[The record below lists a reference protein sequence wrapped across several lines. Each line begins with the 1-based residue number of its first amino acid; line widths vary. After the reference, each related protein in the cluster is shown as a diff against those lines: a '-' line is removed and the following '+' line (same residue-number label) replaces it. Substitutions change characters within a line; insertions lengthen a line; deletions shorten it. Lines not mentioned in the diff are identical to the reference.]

1 MSTAEWF
8 RTWFDTDYYHL
19 LYSNR
24 DEKEARQFIDT
35 LLSFLN
41 PIPGSTFIDIACG
54 KGRHS
59 IQLAE
64 NGYDTTGVD
73 LSENSILQAKGAESD
88 MLQFYVHDI
97 RRPFPGEKYNYAL
110 NLFTSFGYFESMNE
124 HCDAL
129 NNIYD
134 ALEPSGIFVF
144 DYLNSKSIDCGYS
157 MSKEVVF
164 DDVKFETTK
173 SIIGKHI
180 VKTIKVVD
188 GMNETKFQEKVMA
201 FSPSELISMLE
212 EIGFT
217 IISKYGN
224 YQFDGFDS
232 NQPRLIIIAQ
242 KKK

>member
-1 MSTAEWF
+1 MNKNILIWMLISLLLLTSFISYKFIFKDKLIEW
-8 RTWFDTDYYHL
+8 
-19 LYSNR
+19 
-24 DEKEARQFIDT
+24 
-35 LLSFLN
+35 
-41 PIPGSTFIDIACG
+41 DIIHNI
-54 KGRHS
+54 KNNS
-59 IQLAE
+59 
-64 NGYDTTGVD
+64 
-73 LSENSILQAKGAESD
+73 SENSI
-88 MLQFYVHDI
+88 
-97 RRPFPGEKYNYAL
+97 PFEWY
-110 NLFTSFGYFESMNE
+110 SESMNE

-224 YQFDGFDS
+224 YQFDGFYS

-242 KKK
+242 